1 MTCRALRALTHALQN
16 QSLSGPK
23 SGPRRGLSTWM
34 AVVVACS
41 ILNSACGAR
50 VPAEA
55 TAAGGASSSA
65 LPPGTQNP
73 DAKLS
78 GVLVLS
84 SARKRAFRRA
94 QNRATRAGA
103 TFYRGKWVTSHQLQA
118 AAGELRSSHCRAR
131 TTSKPL
137 ATLGN
142 LAAWPPGPKSRASTF
157 RRAPGL
163 LNVLSVNIEGFSAEL
178 YDEFCI
184 WLEMPEVPI
193 ASLDVIFVRNMA

>member
-1 MTCRALRALTHALQN
+1 MPYRIRACPVPSPDHAEVSQRGWLSSWHAASSTLRVERGFLQRPLL
-16 QSLSGPK
+16 Q
-23 SGPRRGLSTWM
+23 
-34 AVVVACS
+34 
-41 ILNSACGAR
+41 
-50 VPAEA
+50 
-55 TAAGGASSSA
+55 GGASSSA

-157 RRAPGL
+157 RRAL
-163 LNVLSVNIEGFSAEL
+163 
-178 YDEFCI
+178 
-184 WLEMPEVPI
+184 
-193 ASLDVIFVRNMA
+193 AS